1 MIKDNPYVKILKLK
15 GSIVDVSV
23 VAITC
28 AILGTWD
35 YRALFVILAGTMIHS
50 GCDIMND
57 IYDYDIDKICKPDG
71 SIASGQMSIKMAWGY
86 MALLFAGSL
95 VISYS
100 MSFILFL
107 CMFTGIIIGG
117 ILYSHPLFR
126 FKDIPGVAML
136 DMAVCFALE
145 SIGLW
150 SIYSPLSHDSLIV
163 AAYVFVMIFS
173 LTFMKDFKDV
183 AGDVNSLPLMM
194 GIRNASII
202 CSLLTALPLIPLV
215 YAMMNNHELVIGV
228 LVYIALAIGCIQIL
242 MDDPVSK
249 GNVLKNRMVMTLTI
263 PNFVIL
269 GLKMILI
276 V

>member
-1 MIKDNPYVKILKLK
+1 MIEDNPYVKILKLK
-15 GSIVDVSV
+15 GSVVDMSV
-23 VAITC
+23 IAITC

-35 YRALFVILAGTMIHS
+35 YRALLVILAGIMVHS

-57 IYDYDIDKICKPDG
+57 IYDYDIDKICKPNG

-95 VISYS
+95 LISYS
-100 MSFILFL
+100 LSFILFL
-107 CMFTGIIIGG
+107 CMSTGIIIGG

-136 DMAVCFALE
+136 AMAVCFALE

-150 SIYSPLSHDSLIV
+150 SIYSPLNTDSLIV

-183 AGDVNSLPLMM
+183 AGDINSLPLMI
-194 GIRNASII
+194 GIRKASII
-202 CSLLTALPLIPLV
+202 CSLLTVLPLILLIH
-215 YAMMNNHELVIGV
+215 AMRDYHEIFVGV

-249 GNVLKNRMVMTLTI
+249 GETLKNRMVMALTI
-263 PNFVIL
+263 PNFAIL
-269 GLKMILI
+269 GLKMILLA
-276 V
+276 